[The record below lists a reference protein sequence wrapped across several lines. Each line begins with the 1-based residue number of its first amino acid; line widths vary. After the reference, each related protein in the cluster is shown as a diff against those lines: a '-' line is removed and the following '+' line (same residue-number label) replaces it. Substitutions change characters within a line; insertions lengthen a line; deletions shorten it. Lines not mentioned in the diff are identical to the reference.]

1 MKLYLVRYRKK
12 MYSSRT
18 PRERS
23 FSKEKNARRFIR
35 KIQARLGEVLS
46 LKQCEGPIWAMA
58 VTPAEQGE

>member
-1 MKLYLVRYRKK
+1 MYLVKYRKK
-12 MYSSRT
+12 MYKCCV

-23 FSKEKNARRFIR
+23 FSKEKDARRFIL

-46 LKQCEGPIWAMA
+46 LKRCEGPIWAMA